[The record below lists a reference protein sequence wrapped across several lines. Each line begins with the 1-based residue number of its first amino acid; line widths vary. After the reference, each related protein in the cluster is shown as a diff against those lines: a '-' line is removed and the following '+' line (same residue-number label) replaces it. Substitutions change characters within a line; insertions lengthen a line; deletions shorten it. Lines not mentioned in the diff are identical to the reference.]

1 METCGK
7 EAAMLFMLFVV
18 LLVGWLLGWFVF
30 HVTATIIHVLLVLA
44 LISLVLHF
52 VRRRPSGAL

>member
-1 METCGK
+1 
-7 EAAMLFMLFVV
+7 MLFMLFIV

-30 HVTATIIHVLLVLA
+30 HVTATLIHVLLVLA